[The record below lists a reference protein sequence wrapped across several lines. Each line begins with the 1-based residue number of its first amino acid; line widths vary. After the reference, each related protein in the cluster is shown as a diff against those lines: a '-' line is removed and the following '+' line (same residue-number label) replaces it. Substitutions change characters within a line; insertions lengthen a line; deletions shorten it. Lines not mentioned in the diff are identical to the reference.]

1 MNMEDGLQFNLPK
14 NRSSV
19 IKVIGVGG
27 GGSNAVNY
35 MANIGV
41 NGVDFVVCNTDAQA
55 LEHSP
60 VHNKVQLGASL
71 TEGLGAG
78 ADPEIGRRAAE
89 ESIATLQSILE
100 TGTKMCF
107 ITAGMGGGTG
117 TGAAPV
123 IAKTSR
129 DMGIL
134 TVGIVTAPF
143 SFEGNMRKEQAVQG
157 IREMREAVDSLIV
170 INNDKLRQVYG
181 DLGFRNAFAKADEVL
196 AGAAK
201 GIAEVIT
208 NHYTAN
214 IDLRDAKTVLENSGS
229 ALFGTGKGEGA
240 NRAAQAVQD
249 ALDSPLLNDNHI
261 KGAKNVLLLVTSG
274 ADEHEVT
281 IDEIGEITDHIQREA
296 GGNTNIIMGIGS
308 TEEEGTKITCTIIA
322 TGFPTGTRV
331 LPSDK
336 PEMVI
341 HELKDEDSKHTDIVP
356 EEPKKIIMNL
366 EDDMEEPVA
375 NFAPSAPAIET
386 APETEATAE
395 EAPVAELPGEE
406 MQPEHTDAPTVVFD
420 LEDEAEETFEVE
432 TTFEV
437 KETFETEEAFESE
450 TAFEAE
456 EASYETGEES
466 TFSMDEMDEAVEMEL
481 APEEEEELPAMLQ
494 SEEDSLGFPKM
505 AAQEDIE
512 AAMETSLNNEEAT
525 EAQVHVLEWDEDDL
539 EEDADFAAEFENEAP
554 AAMELEAEADEAP
567 AFEAAPEMELNTF
580 EEEAPVAEFETSPE
594 VADSDAQEDPMAS
607 WDLFSAPVEPASEEM
622 TLNFVD
628 EDDSEEEFFEAPA
641 ALTSEENHGI
651 LTPKTE
657 AMAMPEELDAP
668 LENKIDMGDA
678 YASDDSDAHTFS
690 LDDIEGDGF
699 SLDIQEDAGMPLSSL
714 NEDITEVAHD
724 PFEMSLSEMPDLKSK
739 SDAQAVEQSF
749 TLGNPEFE
757 VDQPSAE
764 VDTMEA
770 DVDPDL
776 HLEMKVAVKEELA
789 PAEAPEK
796 DFDMDRPLAEMPRRA
811 LNDMP
816 PKMQERMDRLR
827 NFQYQFKANQQN
839 MADAERIPAYMRQGM
854 DVDTNHRSG
863 EQPSNLGVDNEGNIR
878 TNNSFLHDNV
888 D

>member
-55 LEHSP
+55 REHSA

-341 HELKDEDSKHTDIVP
+341 HELKDEDSKHPDIAP
-356 EEPKKIIMNL
+356 EEPKKIVMNL

-375 NFAPSAPAIET
+375 NFAPSTPANET
-386 APETEATAE
+386 APETETIAE
-395 EAPVAELPGEE
+395 EALVAELPGEE

-420 LEDEAEETFEVE
+420 LEDEAEESFEAA
-432 TTFEV
+432 EV
-437 KETFETEEAFESE
+437 S
-450 TAFEAE
+450 FEAE
-456 EASYETGEES
+456 EES

-481 APEEEEELPAMLQ
+481 APEEEEELPAMLH

-525 EAQVHVLEWDEDDL
+525 EAQVHVLEWDEEDL
-539 EEDADFAAEFENEAP
+539 EEEAYFAAEFENEAS
-554 AAMELEAEADEAP
+554 AVMELEAAADEAP

-580 EEEAPVAEFETSPE
+580 EEDAPVAEFETSPK
-594 VADSDAQEDPMAS
+594 VADNDPQEDPMAS

-628 EDDSEEEFFEAPA
+628 EDDSEEEFFEGPA
-641 ALTSEENHGI
+641 ALSSENNHGI
-651 LTPKTE
+651 LTPQTE
-657 AMAMPEELDAP
+657 AAAMPEELDEP

-678 YASDDSDAHTFS
+678 FESESDGHTLS

-699 SLDIQEDAGMPLSSL
+699 SLDIQEDAGMPLVSL

-776 HLEMKVAVKEELA
+776 QMEMKVAVKEELA